1 MQEQPIK
8 PTDFIGGNSN
18 SISKTMTETII
29 GGYFSPED
37 KKSLSRNIASLKGK
51 HSLLDDL
58 DEAQRGFDLPKDTPT
73 GRMLEWFVAD
83 QCMWLRTQL
92 LTALHDN
99 RKRMIPSNIRN
110 LSFHCPLPVYL
121 KTFYNVGKL
130 KFGTKQ
136 LSDIEGHSSLV
147 VHHIIQ
153 QESDLFEMGF
163 YVGWSQL
170 KEKNTVTVKYFF
182 CSEDE
187 YDEKYPAA
195 NYEGAKCLRPNLFK
209 VTYCVQSSTITLK
222 ADIMSC

>member
-1 MQEQPIK
+1 L
-8 PTDFIGGNSN
+8 TDFIGGHKN
-18 SISKTMTETII
+18 SITKTMTEAVV
-29 GGYFSPED
+29 GGYFSAEE
-37 KKSLSRNIASLKGK
+37 KRSLNKNISSIKGK

-58 DEAQRGFDLPKDTPT
+58 DEAQRGFDLPRDSAE
-73 GRMLEWFVAD
+73 GRIVEWFVAD
-83 QCMWLRTQL
+83 QCMWLRSQL

-99 RKRMIPSNIRN
+99 RKKMIPSNIRG
-110 LSFHCPLPVYL
+110 LSFHCPLPIYL

-136 LSDIEGHSSLV
+136 LSDIEGHCSLV
-147 VHHIIQ
+147 IHHIIQ
-153 QESDLFEMGF
+153 EESDFNEMGF
-163 YVGWSQL
+163 YDGWSHI
-170 KEKNTVTVKYFF
+170 KEKDSVTRFFF

-222 ADIMSC
+222 ADILSY